1 VKKFVIPAAFVA
13 IIVALLV
20 AFPEILLNPGHLM
33 KGHEALENRC
43 FSCHR
48 PFSGTSRQCAGCHK
62 PAEIGVNNA
71 AGRLLAVRN
80 RKALFHR
87 ALSESSCVRC
97 HTDHKGR
104 QPKYTLK
111 TFRHDS
117 LPAGLKNDCIAC
129 HNDRKPA
136 DTLHRTVSTACAT
149 CHSTDNWKSAVFDHS
164 LLAKSS
170 QECVSCHKKDRP
182 TDALH
187 RQITIVGC
195 STCHGTSRWKPAT
208 FNHERSLSATQK
220 NNCLACHADKKQN
233 DSLHRSAGT
242 ACATCHRTD
251 NWKHATFDHSR
262 SLSAAVK
269 NNCLAC
275 HVNKKQNDELHRSA
289 GSACATCHRT
299 DNWKNASF
307 DHSVL
312 AVKGR
317 ACTTCHKKDTPGDNL
332 HRQVASA
339 CSSCHGTT
347 RWKPATFDH
356 SRYFRLDRDH
366 QASCATCHTVPG
378 NYKSYT
384 CMNCHEHS
392 PSRIASEH
400 LEEGIR
406 NYNNCIK
413 CHRSA
418 SEHGDGGERRRYRG
432 GGEED

>member
-1 VKKFVIPAAFVA
+1 MKKSVIAAAFVA
-13 IIVALLV
+13 VIVALLV
-20 AFPEILLNPGHLM
+20 AFPEILLNPGPLM
-33 KGHEALENRC
+33 KGHQALENSC

-48 PFSGTSRQCAGCHK
+48 PFAGSSQQCAGCHK
-62 PAEIGVNNA
+62 PADIGIKNS
-71 AGRLLAVRN
+71 AGQVLAVRN

-87 ALSESSCVRC
+87 ALSETSCVRC

-111 TFRHDS
+111 TFRHDT
-117 LPAGLKNDCIAC
+117 LPAALKNDCIAC

-136 DTLHRTVSTACAT
+136 DTLHRIVSDACAT
-149 CHSTDNWKSAVFDHS
+149 CHSTDKWKSAVFDHTRLGAS
-164 LLAKSS
+164 GRDCIA
-170 QECVSCHKKDRP
+170 CHKKNTP
-182 TDALH
+182 SDALH
-187 RQITIVGC
+187 RQIAGAC
-195 STCHGTSRWKPAT
+195 SSCHGTTSWKPAT
-208 FNHERSLSATQK
+208 FDHERSLSAAQK
-220 NNCLACHADKKQN
+220 NNCMACHA
-233 DSLHRSAGT
+233 
-242 ACATCHRTD
+242 
-251 NWKHATFDHSR
+251 
-262 SLSAAVK
+262 
-269 NNCLAC
+269 
-275 HVNKKQNDELHRSA
+275 NKKQNDDLHRTA
-289 GSACATCHRT
+289 GTACATCHRT

-317 ACTTCHKKDTPGDNL
+317 DCISCHKKDTPTDGL
-332 HRQVASA
+332 HRQITGA

-366 QASCATCHTVPG
+366 QTSCATCHTVPG

-418 SEHGDGGERRRYRG
+418 SEHGEGRESRRYEG
-432 GGEED
+432 GGEDD